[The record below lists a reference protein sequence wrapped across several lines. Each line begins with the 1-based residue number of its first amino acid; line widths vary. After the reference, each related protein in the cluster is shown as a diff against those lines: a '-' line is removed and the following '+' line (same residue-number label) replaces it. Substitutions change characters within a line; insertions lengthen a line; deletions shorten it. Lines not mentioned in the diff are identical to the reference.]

1 MSNSQSTPS
10 KTESIILEVFG
21 DPISGFPEGALP
33 CERDIVA
40 YYFWLANLQKGDS
53 PSSKI
58 LQDDKTAIYWV
69 ITNKLMVHW
78 RDENPDVILMK
89 KEEVKEKIRNFI
101 VNKALPVKKKTGLLK
116 EDQIVNRMKEW
127 LKFEPIFDIAKK
139 TKTSDSS
146 QVTKITFYIFKI
158 FLLFFSIFLQLL
170 CYF

>member
-21 DPISGFPEGALP
+21 EPISGFPNGALP

-53 PSSKI
+53 PSSKV

-116 EDQIVNRMKEW
+116 EDQIVNRMKGW
-127 LKFEPIFDIAKK
+127 LKFEPIFDISKK
-139 TKTSDSS
+139 TKTSNSS
-146 QVTKITFYIFKI
+146 QVRNSIFGQKLVLKLH
-158 FLLFFSIFLQLL
+158 FLLYFSG
-170 CYF
+170 